1 MSGSHQLGQNVTVE
15 VETNLYGTIKTYK
28 PKLAEG
34 CTEVQKVAVFPL
46 LAKT

>member
-1 MSGSHQLGQNVTVE
+1 MSGSHQLGQNLTTE
-15 VETNLYGTIKTYK
+15 DETNLYGTIKTYQ

-34 CTEVQKVAVFPL
+34 YTEVQKVVVFPL